1 MLILPKEQTEIGKC
15 SSLVTRR
22 DATSEKLGSKA
33 MMLITIRMLR
43 LYVGA
48 THGAQPG
55 LAIEREG
62 LFVLAYIRR
71 FYFILHLA
79 YTNLTRLSTYIP

>member
-1 MLILPKEQTEIGKC
+1 MLQLVQQLQGFIILAALREA
-15 SSLVTRR
+15 LVECR
-22 DATSEKLGSKA
+22 
-33 MMLITIRMLR
+33 IRMLR

-79 YTNLTRLSTYIP
+79 YTLT

>member
-1 MLILPKEQTEIGKC
+1 
-15 SSLVTRR
+15 
-22 DATSEKLGSKA
+22 

-71 FYFILHLA
+71 FYWLTLVLHW
-79 YTNLTRLSTYIP
+79 LTLFTLGLT